1 MTTALNQEQVPGLVY
16 LVQQYRVKEAIRLMQ
31 DDRYKHYKIE
41 AIGKTCGFGS
51 YRSFHQVFVQVTGQK
66 PADYRAGVV
75 A

>member
-1 MTTALNQEQVPGLVY
+1 LEGCTGLVY
-16 LVQQYRVKEAIRLMQ
+16 LVRQYRVKEAIRLMQ